1 MTLDRLLNLW
11 CTSPLQTSSQCPCNW
26 QSSGFKSVLFVDTE
40 ILTLWRRAVKKASKT
55 ETTCLRVCVSSSP
68 KEKKRGLDGN
78 GITWKS
84 PSLVWLLQLVY
95 WILLISHL
103 HGNSIYSFTSV
114 QRSGISRG
122 NWSKSTEEKRSV
134 MPSPSATLTTQ
145 PSLWEKATGGLRA
158 TKLHSEGGWGE
169 VRVEGIGE
177 HCCVGS
183 GWSLERLS
191 IPQLLLA
198 FSGMT
203 RECEWGDTGEEESDQ
218 NHPKI
223 SNQSW
228 RWAQYRSRLLW
239 QQRGY
244 GDTSFPRPL
253 WHQSDRTLKHKTHLW
268 KTERRPWRANRAWS
282 RCHLNNFHCPRQQ
295 LNNLWLWWGGAH
307 RSTWTHQWVP
317 ECCWGGSAGSEHWE
331 SRHVNFD

>member
-26 QSSGFKSVLFVDTE
+26 QSSGFKSVHFVDTE
-40 ILTLWRRAVKKASKT
+40 ILTLWRRAVKKASKQKHAS
-55 ETTCLRVCVSSSP
+55 ERVSARP

-78 GITWKS
+78 GITWKA

-95 WILLISHL
+95 WILFISHL
-103 HGNSIYSFTSV
+103 HGNSINSFTSF
-114 QRSGISRG
+114 QRSGISWG

-145 PSLWEKATGGLRA
+145 PSSLWEKATGGLRA

-177 HCCVGS
+177 RCCVGS

-203 RECEWGDTGEEESDQ
+203 QECEWGDTGEEESDQ
-218 NHPKI
+218 ITQKSQNRVGAVHSTVQGSCD
-223 SNQSW
+223 SNAVTVIRRFLVLCGTRATGCSNT
-228 RWAQYRSRLLW
+228 RL
-239 QQRGY
+239 
-244 GDTSFPRPL
+244 TSGRL
-253 WHQSDRTLKHKTHLW
+253 
-268 KTERRPWRANRAWS
+268 
-282 RCHLNNFHCPRQQ
+282 
-295 LNNLWLWWGGAH
+295 
-307 RSTWTHQWVP
+307 
-317 ECCWGGSAGSEHWE
+317 SEGREGQIEHG
-331 SRHVNFD
+331 VAVI

>member
-1 MTLDRLLNLW
+1 MNDFGQTSKPLVYV
-11 CTSPLQTSSQCPCNW
+11 TSPDQCPYNW
-26 QSSGFKSVLFVDTE
+26 QSSGFKSESFL
-40 ILTLWRRAVKKASKT
+40 LTLKYWYCGEELSKRPQKQKQHASEHVSAPVQKRR
-55 ETTCLRVCVSSSP
+55 
-68 KEKKRGLDGN
+68 KRGLDGN

-95 WILLISHL
+95 WIPLISHL

-134 MPSPSATLTTQ
+134 MPSPSAALTTQ
-145 PSLWEKATGGLRA
+145 PSSLWETATGGVRA
-158 TKLHSEGGWGE
+158 TKLHSEEGWRE

-177 HCCVGS
+177 RCCVGS
-183 GWSLERLS
+183 DWSLERLS
-191 IPQLLLA
+191 VPQLLLA

-228 RWAQYRSRLLW
+228 SWAQYCSRLLW

-244 GDTSFPRPL
+244 GDTSFPHPL
-253 WHQSDRTLKHKTHLW
+253 LHQSALCLIYVSQTTGRSNTRLTSGRLS
-268 KTERRPWRANRAWS
+268 EGREG
-282 RCHLNNFHCPRQQ
+282 QIE
-295 LNNLWLWWGGAH
+295 H
-307 RSTWTHQWVP
+307 RV
-317 ECCWGGSAGSEHWE
+317 A
-331 SRHVNFD
+331 VI

>member
-40 ILTLWRRAVKKASKT
+40 ILTLWRRAVKKASKQKHAS
-55 ETTCLRVCVSSSP
+55 ERVSARP

-78 GITWKS
+78 GITWKA

-95 WILLISHL
+95 WILFISHL
-103 HGNSIYSFTSV
+103 HGNSINSFTSV
-114 QRSGISRG
+114 QRSGISWG

-134 MPSPSATLTTQ
+134 MPSLSATLTTQ
-145 PSLWEKATGGLRA
+145 PSSLWEKATGGLRA

-177 HCCVGS
+177 RCCVGS

-218 NHPKI
+218 ITQKSQNRVGAGHSTVQGSCD
-223 SNQSW
+223 SNAVTVIRRFLVLCGTRATGCSNT
-228 RWAQYRSRLLW
+228 RL
-239 QQRGY
+239 
-244 GDTSFPRPL
+244 TSGRL
-253 WHQSDRTLKHKTHLW
+253 
-268 KTERRPWRANRAWS
+268 
-282 RCHLNNFHCPRQQ
+282 
-295 LNNLWLWWGGAH
+295 
-307 RSTWTHQWVP
+307 
-317 ECCWGGSAGSEHWE
+317 SEGREGQIEHG
-331 SRHVNFD
+331 VAVI

>member
-55 ETTCLRVCVSSSP
+55 ETCLRVCVSSSP

-95 WILLISHL
+95 WIPLISHL

-145 PSLWEKATGGLRA
+145 PSSLWEKATGGLRA
-158 TKLHSEGGWGE
+158 TKLHSEGCWGE

-177 HCCVGS
+177 CCCVGS

-218 NHPKI
+218 NHPK
-223 SNQSW
+223 NLKPELELGTVLFK
-228 RWAQYRSRLLW
+228 APVTATRL
-239 QQRGY
+239 RGY
-244 GDTSFPRPL
+244 VVSSSSVAPERQDAQTQDSPLEDWAKAAKGKSSMESLSFKWLPL
-253 WHQSDRTLKHKTHLW
+253 PS
-268 KTERRPWRANRAWS
+268 
-282 RCHLNNFHCPRQQ
+282 
-295 LNNLWLWWGGAH
+295 
-307 RSTWTHQWVP
+307 
-317 ECCWGGSAGSEHWE
+317 SAAE
-331 SRHVNFD
+331 